1 MAPPTETIKELHMVV
16 EPITQEGY
24 DLLTKEFKYLK
35 EVEKPKVS
43 REKEVAA
50 ALGDRSENAD
60 YHAAKEKLR
69 HIDKRL
75 FYLNALLQ
83 KTQIIDPSA
92 LDHTRVHFGST
103 ITLTNLDTDEE
114 EVYTICGLYESE
126 PENGL
131 ITIHA
136 PLSKKMMGKCV
147 GDEFAINLPSGKKEY
162 EVENLEYIGVFAL
175 KKTIKD
181 EKAFGFR

>member
-1 MAPPTETIKELHMVV
+1 M

-24 DLLTKEFKYLK
+24 DLLTREFKYLK
-35 EVEKPKVS
+35 EVEKPKVN

-75 FYLNALLQ
+75 FYLNDLLE
-83 KTQIIDPSA
+83 KTQIIDPSQ

-103 ITLTNLDTDEE
+103 ITLTNVDTDEE

-131 ITIHA
+131 ITVHA
-136 PLSKKMMGKCV
+136 PLAKMMMGKRA
-147 GDEFAINLPSGKKEY
+147 GDAFEISLPKGKKEY
-162 EVENLEYIGVFAL
+162 VVEKLDYIGVFVL
-175 KKTIKD
+175 KKVIKS
-181 EKAFGFR
+181 EKEFGFK

>member
-1 MAPPTETIKELHMVV
+1 M

-35 EVEKPKVS
+35 GVEKPKVS
-43 REKEVAA
+43 REKEIAA

-75 FYLNALLQ
+75 FYLNDLLE
-83 KTQIIDPSA
+83 KTQIIDPSQ
-92 LDHTRVHFGST
+92 LDHTRAHFGST

-136 PLSKKMMGKCV
+136 PLAKKMMGKGV
-147 GDEFAINLPSGKKEY
+147 GDEFTIRLPHGNKEY
-162 EVENLEYIGVFAL
+162 VVEKLEYIGVFAL
-175 KKTIKD
+175 KKVIKG
-181 EKAFGFR
+181 EKDFGFK

>member
-1 MAPPTETIKELHMVV
+1 MSV

-35 EVEKPKVS
+35 EVEKPKAS

-75 FYLNALLQ
+75 FFLNDLLQ
-83 KTQIIDPSA
+83 KTQIIDPST
-92 LDHTRVHFGST
+92 LDHTRMHFGLT
-103 ITLTNLDTDEE
+103 ITLVDLETDDEE
-114 EVYTICGLYESE
+114 RYTICGAYESE

-131 ITIHA
+131 ITVHA
-136 PLSKKMMGKCV
+136 PLSKKMIGKCI
-147 GDEFAINLPSGKKEY
+147 GDEFSIDLPSGKKEY
-162 EVENLEYIGVFAL
+162 EVEKLEYFGVFAL
-175 KKTIKD
+175 KKTIKE
-181 EKAFGFR
+181 EKDFGFK

>member
-1 MAPPTETIKELHMVV
+1 LGV

-24 DLLTKEFKYLK
+24 DLLTKEFKYLV
-35 EVEKPKVS
+35 EVEKPKTS

-75 FYLNALLQ
+75 FFLNGLLQ
-83 KTQIIDPSA
+83 KTQIIDPST
-92 LDHTRVHFGST
+92 LDHSRMHFGAT
-103 ITLTNLDTDEE
+103 ITLEELESGEE
-114 EVYTICGLYESE
+114 ERYTICGAYESE

-136 PLSKKMMGKCV
+136 PLSKKLLGKEV
-147 GDEFAINLPSGKKEY
+147 GDEFSIELPLGKKEY
-162 EVENLEYIGVFAL
+162 EVVKIEYIGVFAL
-175 KKTIKD
+175 KKSIKT
-181 EKAFGFR
+181 EKEFGFS

>member
-1 MAPPTETIKELHMVV
+1 MSV

-75 FYLNALLQ
+75 FYLNALLH
-83 KTQIIDPSA
+83 KTQIIDPST
-92 LDHTRVHFGST
+92 LDHTRMHFGAT
-103 ITLTNLDTDEE
+103 ITLTNLDSDEE
-114 EVYTICGLYESE
+114 EVYTICGAYESE

-136 PLSKKMMGKCV
+136 PLSKLMMGKRV
-147 GDEFAINLPSGKKEY
+147 GDEFFIELPSGKKEY
-162 EVENLEYIGVFAL
+162 EVEKLEYIDVFSL
-175 KKTIKD
+175 KKSIKT
-181 EKAFGFR
+181 EEEFSFK

>member
-1 MAPPTETIKELHMVV
+1 MEI

-75 FYLNALLQ
+75 FYLNALLH
-83 KTQIIDPSA
+83 KTQIIDPST
-92 LDHTRVHFGST
+92 LDHTRMHFGAT
-103 ITLTNLDTDEE
+103 ITLTDLGSDEE
-114 EVYTICGLYESE
+114 EVYTVCGAYESE

-136 PLSKKMMGKCV
+136 PLSKKIMGKRV
-147 GDEFAINLPSGKKEY
+147 GDEFSIDLPHGKKEY
-162 EVENLEYIGVFAL
+162 EVEKLEYIGVFAL
-175 KKTIKD
+175 KKTIKT
-181 EKAFGFR
+181 EKDFGFK

>member
-1 MAPPTETIKELHMVV
+1 MQV

-24 DLLTKEFKYLK
+24 DLLVKEFKYLK

-43 REKEVAA
+43 REKEIAA

-75 FYLNALLQ
+75 FFLNDLLQ
-83 KTQIIDPSA
+83 KTQIIDPSI
-92 LDHTRVHFGST
+92 LEHNRVHFGST
-103 ITLTNLDTDEE
+103 VTLTNLENDEE
-114 EVYTICGLYESE
+114 EIYTICGTYESE

-136 PLSKKMMGKCV
+136 PLSKLMIGKHV
-147 GDEFAINLPSGKKEY
+147 GDEFTIKLPNGKREY
-162 EVENLEYIGVFAL
+162 EVEKLEYIGVFSL
-175 KKTIKD
+175 KKVIKT
-181 EKAFGFR
+181 EKDFGFK

>member
-1 MAPPTETIKELHMVV
+1 MGV

-24 DLLTKEFKYLK
+24 DLLTHEFKYLV
-35 EVEKPKVS
+35 EVERPKVS

-75 FYLNALLQ
+75 FYLNGFLQ

-92 LDHTRVHFGST
+92 LEHSRMHFGAT
-103 ITLTNLDTDEE
+103 ITLLNLESEKE
-114 EVYTICGLYESE
+114 EVYTVCGAYESE

-136 PLSKKMMGKCV
+136 PLSKKLLGKQV
-147 GDEFAINLPSGKKEY
+147 GDEFSIELPHGKKEY
-162 EVENLEYIGVFAL
+162 EVEKIEYIGVFKL
-175 KKTIKD
+175 KKSIKT
-181 EKAFGFR
+181 EKEFGFR

>member
-1 MAPPTETIKELHMVV
+1 MSV
-16 EPITQEGY
+16 EPITPEGF

-35 EVEKPKVS
+35 SVEKPKVS

-50 ALGDRSENAD
+50 ALGDRSENAE

-75 FYLNALLQ
+75 FYLNDLIE
-83 KTQIIDPSA
+83 KTQIIDPA
-92 LDHTRVHFGST
+92 LLDHERVHFGST
-103 ITLTNLDTDEE
+103 VTLTNLENDGE

-131 ITIHA
+131 ITVHA
-136 PLSKKMMGKCV
+136 PLAKKMMGKRV
-147 GDEFAINLPSGKKEY
+147 GDEFTISLPGGKKEY
-162 EVENLEYIGVFAL
+162 EVESLAYIGVFAL
-175 KKTIKD
+175 KKNIKD
-181 EKAFGFR
+181 TKDFGFS

>member
-1 MAPPTETIKELHMVV
+1 MSV

-35 EVEKPKVS
+35 EVDKPKAS
-43 REKEVAA
+43 REKEIAA

-75 FYLNALLQ
+75 FYLNALLH
-83 KTQIIDPSA
+83 KTQIIDPST
-92 LDHTRVHFGST
+92 LDHSRMHFGAT
-103 ITLTNLDTDEE
+103 ITLTNLDSDEE
-114 EVYTICGLYESE
+114 EVYTICGAYESE

-136 PLSKKMMGKCV
+136 PLSKKMIGKRV
-147 GDEFAINLPSGKKEY
+147 GDEFILELPNGKKEY
-162 EVENLEYIGVFAL
+162 EVEGIEYIGVFAL
-175 KKTIKD
+175 KKTIRTEKD
-181 EKAFGFR
+181 FTFK

>member
-1 MAPPTETIKELHMVV
+1 MGV

-24 DLLTKEFKYLK
+24 DLLTREFKYLV

-60 YHAAKEKLR
+60 YHAAKEQLR

-75 FYLNALLQ
+75 FYLNGLLQ
-83 KTQIIDPSA
+83 KTQIIDPST
-92 LDHTRVHFGST
+92 LDHTRMHFGAT
-103 ITLTNLDTDEE
+103 VTLENMESGEE
-114 EVYTICGLYESE
+114 EVYTICGAYESE

-136 PLSKKMMGKCV
+136 PLSKKLLGRQV
-147 GDEFAINLPSGKKEY
+147 GDEFILDLPKGKKEY
-162 EVENLEYIGVFAL
+162 EVEKIEYIGVFAL
-175 KKTIKD
+175 KKSIKT
-181 EKAFGFR
+181 EKEFGFS

>member
-1 MAPPTETIKELHMVV
+1 MSV
-16 EPITQEGY
+16 EPITQAGF

-83 KTQIIDPSA
+83 KTQIIDPST
-92 LDHTRVHFGST
+92 LDHTRMHFGAT
-103 ITLTNLDTDEE
+103 ITLTNLDSDEE
-114 EVYTICGLYESE
+114 EVYTICGTYESE

-136 PLSKKMMGKCV
+136 PLSKLMMGKHI
-147 GDEFAINLPSGKKEY
+147 GDEFTIDLPSGKREY
-162 EVENLEYIGVFAL
+162 EVEKLEYIDIFSL
-175 KKTIKD
+175 KRNIKD
-181 EKAFGFR
+181 ENDFTFR

>member
-1 MAPPTETIKELHMVV
+1 MQV

-75 FYLNALLQ
+75 FFLNALLQ
-83 KTQIIDPSA
+83 KTQIIDPST
-92 LDHTRVHFGST
+92 LDHNRAHFGST
-103 ITLTNLDTDEE
+103 ITLTNLDTEKE
-114 EVYTICGLYESE
+114 EVYTICGAYESE

-136 PLSKKMMGKCV
+136 PLSKLMMGKRV
-147 GDEFAINLPSGKKEY
+147 GDEFTIKLPNGKKEY
-162 EVENLEYIGVFAL
+162 EVEKLEYIGVFAL
-175 KKTIKD
+175 KKTIKT
-181 EKAFGFR
+181 EKDFGFK

>member
-1 MAPPTETIKELHMVV
+1 MST
-16 EPITQEGY
+16 EPITQDGY
-24 DLLTKEFKYLK
+24 DLLIKEFKYLN
-35 EVEKPKVS
+35 EVEKPKAS

-83 KTQIIDPSA
+83 KTQIIDPST
-92 LDHTRVHFGST
+92 LDHSRMHFGLT
-103 ITLTNLDTDEE
+103 ITLINLDTDEE
-114 EVYTICGLYESE
+114 EVYTICGTYESE

-136 PLSKKMMGKCV
+136 PLSKKLIGKRV
-147 GDEFAINLPSGKKEY
+147 DDEFTVVLPSGKKEY
-162 EVENLEYIGVFAL
+162 EVTKLEYIGVFAL
-175 KKTIKD
+175 KKTIKT
-181 EKAFGFR
+181 EKEFGFR

>member
-1 MAPPTETIKELHMVV
+1 MEV

-24 DLLTKEFKYLK
+24 DLLTREFKYLV

-43 REKEVAA
+43 REKDVAA

-75 FYLNALLQ
+75 FFLNALLQ
-83 KTQIIDPSA
+83 KTQIIAPET
-92 LDHTRVHFGST
+92 LEHTRMHFGAT
-103 ITLTNLDTDEE
+103 ITLTNLESEE
-114 EVYTICGLYESE
+114 EEIYTICGTYESE

-136 PLSKKMMGKCV
+136 PLSKQLLGKRV
-147 GDEFAINLPSGKKEY
+147 GDEFYVTLPHGKKEY
-162 EVENLEYIGVFAL
+162 EVEKIEYIGVFAL
-175 KKTIKD
+175 KKVVKTED
-181 EKAFGFR
+181 DFGFR